1 MHTPFMV
8 VLVDL
13 IVWFFGFEL
22 PTGELR
28 IEDVY
33 PKESSIFSLQKLKW
47 NIFTIWVGRGGSGG
61 LISNCSHPGHW
72 SLLALLETSMCT
84 FWENFLMNWNN
95 SDNNNFAVSNWNEY
109 RIISHQCGKYCF
121 VTFDHI
127 YLISVCDT

>member
-1 MHTPFMV
+1 MV

-47 NIFTIWVGRGGSGG
+47 NIFTIWVVQGVW
-61 LISNCSHPGHW
+61 LVIV
-72 SLLALLETSMCT
+72 LTQVIE
-84 FWENFLMNWNN
+84 
-95 SDNNNFAVSNWNEY
+95 V
-109 RIISHQCGKYCF
+109 
-121 VTFDHI
+121 
-127 YLISVCDT
+127 YLHF